1 MEIQT
6 IVEKFSEKE
15 TFEKEGINVHIFTK
29 DNKIEVYELE
39 KGDSFNENNLEFNYN
54 KPKSYIKFDSK
65 NGKIDIF
72 VGDYWLISL
81 YDNKTPIID
90 DNSAA
95 FFSTDDSFIELKKV
109 YELNNKLFA
118 IFVKMLMINNV
129 TELNKFSSEE
139 INSKINDE
147 YVENTIYNIKSFSS
161 KYFIRFAKYGKE
173 FPIPFGNDDYFPE
186 FYNTFKNME
195 DVLKGNYVSSFI
207 RKFILYR
214 LIEIFNIDITNERYI
229 GILDGNVLSSTALK
243 YWELIN
249 DDKSTAEEL
258 FNIAMITLHKQKW
271 NGFMSEYKSFNKA
284 FDIAVKKKRNTLKGM
299 CYIVQNVKKNRIREA
314 FITIFS
320 AMEKVVEKGE
330 FNEKSLT
337 DIESK
342 IEEKMDENE

>member
-1 MEIQT
+1 MNIQT
-6 IVEKFSEKE
+6 IIDKFSKKE
-15 TFEKEGINVHIFTK
+15 TFDKEGINVHIFTK

-39 KGDSFNENNLEFNYN
+39 EGDSFNENNLEFNYN

-65 NGKIDIF
+65 NGKTDIF
-72 VGDYWLISL
+72 AGDYWLITL

-95 FFSTDDSFIELKKV
+95 FFSTDDSFIELRKV
-109 YELNNKLFA
+109 YQLKNKLFA

-139 INSKINDE
+139 DDVKINEE
-147 YVENTIYNIKSFSS
+147 YVENTISNIDSFSS
-161 KYFIRFAKYGKE
+161 EHFIRFAKYGKE

-195 DVLKGNYVSSFI
+195 DILKGKYYVSNFI
-207 RKFILYR
+207 RKFILYK
-214 LIEIFNIDITNERYI
+214 LIKIFNIDVRNERYI

-243 YWELIN
+243 YWKLIK
-249 DDKSTAEEL
+249 DDKSMAEEL

-299 CYIVQNVKKNRIREA
+299 CHIVKNVEKNRMREA

-320 AMEKVVEKGE
+320 AMEKVVENGE
-330 FNEKSLT
+330 
-337 DIESK
+337 I
-342 IEEKMDENE
+342 